1 MFSRLISLAHSRSFS
16 AALLNSTNQSFVRP
30 LSIVPQLRRHDRLL
44 LPVGPHDLFAAL
56 AKRTPPS
63 MAGPGTGAVL
73 GMTGTN
79 GAAQL
84 GPNSGTCDS
93 AETQHSRF
101 LLDAQLAY
109 VAERHRRAGRVLLA
123 SFLNL
128 PRRTSIV
135 AENEQAE
142 PPLRNLVAAGWSS
155 VTHYRHRV
163 VPAPVLNRR
172 RFFPIRPHVD
182 LVAAGA
188 ALGADHTT
196 FEIGNLDIGRIAPD
210 VDKRLMPTGIVET
223 ECD

>member
-56 AKRTPPS
+56 AKRTRRRWRGQNRGRS
-63 MAGPGTGAVL
+63 RDDGDERRRTAWSD
-73 GMTGTN
+73 
-79 GAAQL
+79 
-84 GPNSGTCDS
+84 SGTCDS

-142 PPLRNLVAAGWSS
+142 PPLRNLVAAGCSS
-155 VTHYRHRV
+155 VTHY
-163 VPAPVLNRR
+163 PASRR
-172 RFFPIRPHVD
+172 SRASLEPTSLLSNSAARRSCCPERRTWRRPH
-182 LVAAGA
+182 
-188 ALGADHTT
+188 
-196 FEIGNLDIGRIAPD
+196 D
-210 VDKRLMPTGIVET
+210 V
-223 ECD
+223 